1 MFFRK
6 WPENVSLLTRMQNS
20 ETVCVLSWSLCKDD
34 QHPDSEVSKSGML
47 LREQAGEILRD
58 LLEELTNR
66 TVLLPLLEQ
75 SRNFTGQNAD
85 IVWYL
90 DLVCTTTKKHGS
102 SLQLILSSL
111 DVFSEHL
118 LSSSTQEMQI
128 ENLKLGFNSREKGI
142 VQEKLFRQ
150 VLELFEQ
157 EVPVVR

>member
-1 MFFRK
+1 
-6 WPENVSLLTRMQNS
+6 MQKS
-20 ETVCVLSWSLCKDD
+20 ETVCVMPWSLCKED
-34 QHPDSEVSKSGML
+34 QHSDTEVSEASMQ

-66 TVLLPLLEQ
+66 TVLLPLLVQ

-90 DLVCTTTKKHGS
+90 DLVCTPTGKQGS
-102 SLQLILSSL
+102 SLQLILSSQ
-111 DVFSEHL
+111 DVFSEYV
-118 LSSSTQEMQI
+118 LSSSNQEMQI
-128 ENLKLGFNSREKGI
+128 ENPKLGFNSREKGI

>member
-1 MFFRK
+1 M
-6 WPENVSLLTRMQNS
+6 P
-20 ETVCVLSWSLCKDD
+20 WSFCKED
-34 QHPDSEVSKSGML
+34 QHPNSEVSEGSMR

-66 TVLLPLLEQ
+66 TILLPLLVQ
-75 SRNFTGQNAD
+75 SSNSTGQYAD

-90 DLVCTTTKKHGS
+90 DLVCTSMGKHGS

-111 DVFSEHL
+111 DVFSEYV
-118 LSSSTQEMQI
+118 LSSSAQEMQL
-128 ENLKLGFNSREKGI
+128 ENLKLGFNSRERGI

-150 VLELFEQ
+150 ILELFEQ